1 MIEQNI
7 RTPEKCETISEIR
20 EQIDKIDLDIIK
32 ALGIRFK
39 FVKEIVKFK
48 SDKKSIK
55 AEDRYNA
62 VLAQR
67 RIWAQ
72 ENGLHPDAIEKM
84 YRDLIDHFINEE
96 IRIFE
101 NKKDKS

>member
-1 MIEQNI
+1 MIELNI
-7 RTPEKCETISEIR
+7 KNPEQCQTIEDIR
-20 EQIDKIDLDIIK
+20 DQIDKIDQNIIK

-48 SDKKSIK
+48 SDRKSVK
-55 AEDRYNA
+55 AEERYNA

-67 RIWAQ
+67 RIWAE
-72 ENGLHPDAIEKM
+72 ENKLNPDAIEKM

-96 IRIFE
+96 IKILE
-101 NKKDKS
+101 NRSGNS